1 MTDQQRFD
9 AVGFNGNPHVR
20 TPHLDALATRSVNF
34 TRHTC
39 STPFCTPAR
48 ASILTG
54 LYPRTHGAP
63 MVGYSLPTTT
73 PNLAKWLSAA
83 GYQCGLFGKAH
94 LEPEL
99 SGFTERLRQDA
110 PYYGFHQT
118 ALSEDNL
125 IGPYVNWIRREHPAQ
140 EPAMWTQANEPV
152 QIHHGGKT
160 YSPPNATRLDE
171 VYPSPLPVELTQ
183 SNWITNQTE
192 QFVRQQQSA
201 GKPFFAVCSYVPP
214 HHPQTP
220 PEPYASLYD
229 PATLPVTPRIPA
241 SLAAEYQL
249 DHYSY
254 IPNLPDSELQRYMAA
269 YYGLCTMLDD
279 CIGRLLQTL
288 RDTGADR
295 DTIIVFTSDHGDFNG
310 DFGLVRKGGPWFDSL
325 LHVPLLVHV
334 PGHSAN
340 GSRRAAI
347 TQHEDLAPT
356 LLELLGLP
364 VPRQVQGVS
373 FAGALNDAAVRPRS
387 HAFYEFAC
395 AEEPFIHGVSDGRWK
410 YLNYQGI
417 AEVLVEVTDLQSE
430 IDNHAGQPST
440 TGIQTRLQQELYEW
454 LLRTQP
460 FRLPRQHTF

>member
-1 MTDQQRFD
+1 MK
-9 AVGFNGNPHVR
+9 
-20 TPHLDALATRSVNF
+20 RSNCWRN
-34 TRHTC
+34 T
-39 STPFCTPAR
+39 S
-48 ASILTG
+48 
-54 LYPRTHGAP
+54 
-63 MVGYSLPTTT
+63 
-73 PNLAKWLSAA
+73 
-83 GYQCGLFGKAH
+83 
-94 LEPEL
+94 
-99 SGFTERLRQDA
+99 
-110 PYYGFHQT
+110 
-118 ALSEDNL
+118 
-125 IGPYVNWIRREHPAQ
+125 
-140 EPAMWTQANEPV
+140 
-152 QIHHGGKT
+152 
-160 YSPPNATRLDE
+160 
-171 VYPSPLPVELTQ
+171 
-183 SNWITNQTE
+183 
-192 QFVRQQQSA
+192 
-201 GKPFFAVCSYVPP
+201 
-214 HHPQTP
+214 
-220 PEPYASLYD
+220 
-229 PATLPVTPRIPA
+229 
-241 SLAAEYQL
+241 
-249 DHYSY
+249 
-254 IPNLPDSELQRYMAA
+254 
-269 YYGLCTMLDD
+269 
-279 CIGRLLQTL
+279 
-288 RDTGADR
+288 ADR

-460 FRLPRQHTF
+460 FRLPRKYTF